1 MTRGCAEDIIIY
13 NISGAL
19 RRVFLIMK
27 GAAFMADRAYN
38 FAAGPACMPEPVLE
52 KAQAE
57 MLNWHGCGMGVMEM
71 SHRGSQFAEIHAGAK
86 ERLKRLL
93 GVPDTHEVLFLQGGA
108 TSQFAAIPL
117 NLMGGKPASYAVTG
131 NFSGIAAR
139 EAEKYGDVRIAY
151 EGKGNHYSHIPE
163 QSELNIAPDSAY
175 FHYCA
180 NNTIFGTAWGYVP
193 ETGNVPLVCD
203 MSSEI
208 MSHPVDVSRYA
219 LIYAG
224 AQKNIAPA
232 GLTVVIIDR
241 SLAGNEAAVTPQIM
255 SYQKMIDKDSMLNTP
270 PCWCIYML
278 GLVLEWVEEQGGVA
292 EMDRRRRERSAI
304 IYDVLDNSKLY
315 KPHAEPGSRSMMNVT
330 FRTGSEELDAEF
342 CAGAA
347 GRGLLNVKGH
357 RLTGGMRASLYN
369 AMPLAGAKALAEYMK
384 EFEVR
389 HHV

>member
-1 MTRGCAEDIIIY
+1 
-13 NISGAL
+13 
-19 RRVFLIMK
+19 
-27 GAAFMADRAYN
+27 MADRAYN

-71 SHRGSQFAEIHAGAK
+71 SHRGSQFAEIHSGAK

-151 EGKGNHYSHIPE
+151 EGKGNNYSHIPE

-208 MSHPVDVSRYA
+208 MSHPVDLSRYA

-232 GLTVVIIDR
+232 GLTVVLIDR

-255 SYQKMIDKDSMLNTP
+255 S
-270 PCWCIYML
+270 
-278 GLVLEWVEEQGGVA
+278 
-292 EMDRRRRERSAI
+292 
-304 IYDVLDNSKLY
+304 
-315 KPHAEPGSRSMMNVT
+315 SRSMMNVT